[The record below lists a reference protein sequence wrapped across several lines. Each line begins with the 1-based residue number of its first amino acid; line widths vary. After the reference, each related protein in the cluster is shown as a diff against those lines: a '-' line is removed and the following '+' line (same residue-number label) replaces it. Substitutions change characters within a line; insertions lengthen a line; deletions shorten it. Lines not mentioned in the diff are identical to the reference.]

1 MPPDQRSKP
10 DIDISGMEDL
20 QAVINDALA
29 GDLDAFNQVVL
40 RFQSQVYNQAYR
52 IIGEPDAAA
61 DATQEA
67 FISAYKKLHTY
78 RGGSFKSWLLR
89 IVSNACYDEYRRR
102 KRQPVVPLL
111 PDNQDGEQI
120 ESPSWMEDSREGPEE
135 YTHRQELSEAIQIC
149 LDRLDFDFRTVV
161 VLVDIQGLDY
171 RTAAD
176 AIQSPLGTVK
186 SRLARA
192 RQSMQD
198 CLSGFKELLP
208 RSLRPL
214 GEVN

>member
-1 MPPDQRSKP
+1 M
-10 DIDISGMEDL
+10 MDL
-20 QAVINDALA
+20 QDQIKESLA
-29 GDLDAFNQVVL
+29 GDLESFNQIIL
-40 RFQSQVYNQAYR
+40 SFQSQVYNQAYR

-102 KRQPVVPLL
+102 KRKPVVPLY
-111 PDNQDGEQI
+111 PEGDDGDEM
-120 ESPSWMEDSREGPEE
+120 ESASWLEDPSEKPEDAMQR
-135 YTHRQELSEAIQIC
+135 RELSEAIQYC
-149 LDRLDFDFRTVV
+149 LNRLEYEFRTIV

-171 RTAAD
+171 ASAAEITD
-176 AIQSPLGTVK
+176 RPLGTVK

-192 RQSMQD
+192 RNNLKD
-198 CLSGFKELLP
+198 CLQGFKELLP
-208 RSLRPL
+208 QGLRHV
-214 GEVN
+214 GEGKRK

>member
-1 MPPDQRSKP
+1 MK
-10 DIDISGMEDL
+10 DL
-20 QAVINDALA
+20 QDLIKRALE
-29 GDLDAFNQVVL
+29 GDLDSFNLVVL
-40 RFQSQVYNQAYR
+40 QFQSQVYNQAYR

-102 KRQPVVPLL
+102 KRQPVVPLV
-111 PDNQDGEQI
+111 PENEKGEEIQ
-120 ESPSWMEDSREGPEE
+120 SPSWMEDPGEGPEE
-135 YTHRQELSEAIQIC
+135 FTHRQELSEAIQTC

-171 RTAAD
+171 RAA
-176 AIQSPLGTVK
+176 AEVIESPLGTVK

-198 CLSGFKELLP
+198 CLQGFKELLP

-214 GEVN
+214 DEV